1 MSRKLWLVLLASG
14 LLKVSLALFFADLP
28 PRFDEQE
35 FLGFGRRVAAG
46 EAPVPWRAPGY
57 QWFVAL
63 GLRAA
68 GGSVAGVR
76 VLQALV
82 SVVTTW
88 LVWRLGRRRLGERA
102 ALASAAFVAFYP
114 ALVAF
119 SHLLWTETLFAA
131 LVVLAFDR
139 LLAFE
144 ESRDRRAA
152 VVAGVASGLAALV
165 RSSGLVLLAASL
177 AWLVLRGR
185 RSAAAGTGL
194 FALGAVLVIAPWS
207 FHASERSARLV
218 LIDTNSGYNL
228 WSGNNRYVPSDLQGV
243 WGVGLPL
250 LNGVEQGWGRRLRN
264 KGLDPAFARALPF
277 GEWREEMPARW
288 AEAGVPDLSS
298 PAADDRFR
306 EEGLRE
312 IRRDP
317 AAFLARVPLRLAAFW
332 SPDFFLPR
340 HLLRDWYGEVP
351 PALAA
356 TLLVIGWVAAAIPL
370 LGGPAALLSCRSS
383 PFGSLAITWL
393 ALTLALHAATFG
405 VSRMHEPFVPILT
418 LAVAA
423 SRWGDAPGLERRRAR
438 FGGTLLTGLAAGAWL
453 VALPVVVG
461 LYIAPGPRHIAVA
474 RALGEVRQLPLPGT
488 RWAAWMVAQAEAAR
502 GDDAAAEKV
511 LEEPKHAEEPWS
523 LYYRALVAKDD
534 VASRVLLDG
543 ALAREPSLRPAQLL
557 KRALAERSP

>member
-1 MSRKLWLVLLASG
+1 MSRKLWLVLLVSG
-14 LLKVSLALFFADLP
+14 LLKVALALYFADLP

-35 FLGFGRRVAAG
+35 FLDFGRRVAAG
-46 EAPVPWRAPGY
+46 EDPVPWRAPGY

-68 GGSVAGVR
+68 GGSAGGVR
-76 VLQALV
+76 VLQALL
-82 SVVTTW
+82 SVATTW
-88 LVWRLGRRRLGERA
+88 LVWRLGRRRFGERA
-102 ALASAAFVAFYP
+102 AFAAATFVAFYP

-119 SHLLWTETLFAA
+119 SHLLWTETLYAA
-131 LVVLAFDR
+131 LIVLAFER
-139 LLAFE
+139 TLAFE
-144 ESRDRRAA
+144 ESRDLRAA
-152 VVAGVASGLAALV
+152 AAAGVASGLAALV

-177 AWLVLRGR
+177 AWLLFRGR
-185 RSAAAGTGL
+185 RHAAPGAGIL
-194 FALGAVLVIAPWS
+194 ALVAVLVIAPWS
-207 FHASERSARLV
+207 FHASQRCGRLV
-218 LIDTNSGYNL
+218 LVDTNSGYNL
-228 WSGNNRYVPSDLQGV
+228 WSGNNRYVPADLQGV

-250 LNGVEQGWGRRLRN
+250 LNGVEEGWGRRLQA
-264 KGLDPAFARALPF
+264 KGLDPEFARALPF
-277 GEWREEMPARW
+277 GEWRAEMPARW
-288 AEAGVPDLSS
+288 AEAGIDDISS

-312 IRRDP
+312 ILRDP
-317 AAFLARVPLRLAAFW
+317 VTFLARVPRRLAAFW

-340 HLLRDWYGEVP
+340 HLLRDWYGAVP

-356 TLLVIGWVAAAIPL
+356 TLLVLGWAAAAVPL
-370 LGGPAALLSCRSS
+370 LLGPAALLSCRSS
-383 PFGSLAITWL
+383 PIGSLAVAWL
-393 ALTLALHAATFG
+393 GVTLALHAATFG
-405 VSRMHEPFVPILT
+405 VSRMHEPLVPMLV

-423 SRWGDAPGLERRRAR
+423 ARWSDVAGFERRPAR
-438 FGGTLLTGLAAGAWL
+438 LGGIVVTGLAACGWL

-461 LYIAPGPRHIAVA
+461 LYIAPGPRHVGVA

-488 RWAAWMVAQAEAAR
+488 RWAAWMVAQVEAAR

-511 LEEPKHAEEPWS
+511 LEEPKHADEPWS

-557 KRALAERSP
+557 RRALAERPR